1 MMNYRIIKLKH
12 FLFFGTMAILISCRK
27 DNKGCWQ
34 AFDKG
39 GADVQGLIICNKT
52 KAEAEAMRPEYWF
65 YKEGETKYCWQIQTP
80 NRTSYAWGIPESM
93 ATKMSEQSGYVFTK
107 KDCNSFC
114 SCEWYEK
121 HKSKITG
128 QFGATLLVQEYLLSA
143 DTCSKL
149 SVGKVVVVRETTDS
163 LITRELAKKNP

>member
-1 MMNYRIIKLKH
+1 MEIKFIISVVITVL
-12 FLFFGTMAILISCRK
+12 LVGCRK

-34 AFDKG
+34 AFDKA
-39 GADVQGLIICNKT
+39 GADVQGLVICNKT
-52 KAEAEAMRPEYWF
+52 QAEAEAMHPEYWF
-65 YKEGETKYCWQIQTP
+65 YKSGETKFCWQVQTP
-80 NRTSYAWGIPESM
+80 SRTSYTWNVPQSM
-93 ATKMSEQSGYVFTK
+93 AEKMSEQSGYVFTK

-128 QFGATLLVQEYLLSA
+128 QYGPTLFIQEYLLSA
-143 DTCSKL
+143 DTCNKL
-149 SVGKVVVVRETTDS
+149 SVGRVVILRETTDS